1 MNDSLS
7 RVFNIG
13 DLRRLARRRLPRM
26 VFDYIDGGA
35 DDELTLRANN
45 RRFRDY
51 QLTWQALRDISS
63 ISTAT
68 TVLGSPT
75 RLPFVICPTATS
87 RLFNPVAGERAV
99 ARAAAAAGVIYSM
112 STLATTT
119 IEDIAAVN
127 PGPKWFQIYVWKD
140 RGLVREMLARAKAA
154 GFTAA
159 ILTVDV
165 PVAGNRERDRYN
177 DFTIPPR
184 ITPRTALQ
192 ALACPGYLWKL
203 WSTPPI
209 RPENVVH
216 AVPAIGSGMIEFLNS
231 QLDHAL
237 TWDDTAWMID
247 AWGGEF
253 AVKGITTVAD
263 AKRCVDI
270 GASGVWISNHGGRQL
285 DTAPAT
291 IDVLE
296 PIVQAV
302 ADRADVILDGGIRR
316 GTDIVKALAL
326 GARAV
331 GIGRAYLYGLAAG
344 GEAGAARAIEI
355 LGEELLRNLA
365 LMGCT
370 DISAIG
376 RDQIIAPYDRRG
388 HGGDISVR

>member
-1 MNDSLS
+1 VNNSLS
-7 RVFNIG
+7 RVFNIA
-13 DLRRLARRRLPRM
+13 DLRKLARRRLPHM

-35 DDELTLRANN
+35 DDEVTLRANA
-45 RRFRDY
+45 RRFQDY
-51 QLTWQALRDISS
+51 QLTWNALRDISA
-63 ISTAT
+63 ITTDT

-75 RLPFVICPTATS
+75 QLPFVICPTATS
-87 RLFNPVAGERAV
+87 RLFNPAAGERAV
-99 ARAAAAAGVIYSM
+99 ARAAHAAGAIYSM

-119 IEDIAAVN
+119 IEAIAAVN
-127 PGPKWFQIYVWKD
+127 PGPKWLQIYVWKD

-165 PVAGNRERDRYN
+165 PVAGNRERDHYN
-177 DFTIPPR
+177 AFTIPPR
-184 ITPRTALQ
+184 VTPRTALQ

-203 WSTPPI
+203 WTTPRV

-231 QLDHAL
+231 QLDHSL
-237 TWDDTAWMID
+237 TWDDTAWMIE

-253 AVKGITTVAD
+253 AIKGITTVAD
-263 AKRCVDI
+263 ARRCVDI

-285 DTAPAT
+285 DTAPPT

-296 PIVQAV
+296 PIAQAV

-316 GTDIVKALAL
+316 GTDIIKALAL
-326 GARAV
+326 GAKAV

-344 GEAGAARAIEI
+344 GEAGVARAID
-355 LGEELLRNLA
+355 LLAQELRRDLA
-365 LMGCT
+365 LLGCNSIAA
-370 DISAIG
+370 IS
-376 RDQIIAPYDRRG
+376 RDHLIAPHRGDRER
-388 HGGDISVR
+388 

>member
-1 MNDSLS
+1 MTDLS
-7 RVFNIG
+7 RVFNIA
-13 DLRRLARRRLPRM
+13 DLRLLARRRLPRM

-35 DDELTLRANN
+35 DDEITLRENH
-45 RRFRDY
+45 RRFEDY
-51 QLTWQALRDISS
+51 RLTWNALRDISRIDTS
-63 ISTAT
+63 T
-68 TVLGSPT
+68 TVLGSKT
-75 RLPFVICPTATS
+75 QQPFVICPTATS

-99 ARAAAAAGVIYSM
+99 AAAAHAAGLIYSM

-119 IEDIAAVN
+119 VEDVAAVN

-184 ITPRTALQ
+184 LTPRTALQ
-192 ALACPGYLWKL
+192 ALACPGYLAGL
-203 WSTPPI
+203 WSTPPV

-231 QLDHAL
+231 QLDHTL
-237 TWDDTAWMID
+237 TWDDARWMLD
-247 AWGGEF
+247 AWDGQF
-253 AVKGITTVAD
+253 AIKGIATAAD
-263 AKRCVDI
+263 ARRCVDL
-270 GASGVWISNHGGRQL
+270 GATGVWVSNHGGRQL

-291 IDVLE
+291 IDVLDA
-296 PIVQAV
+296 IVQAV
-302 ADRADVILDGGIRR
+302 GDRADVILDGGIRR

-331 GIGRAYLYGLAAG
+331 GIGRPYLYGLAAA
-344 GEAGAARAIEI
+344 GEAGVARAIAI
-355 LGEELLRNLA
+355 LAEELRRAMA
-365 LMGCT
+365 LMGCA
-370 DISAIG
+370 DLAAIG
-376 RDQIIAPYDRRG
+376 REQVLPP
-388 HGGDISVR
+388 GGAVNRFSSGGQ